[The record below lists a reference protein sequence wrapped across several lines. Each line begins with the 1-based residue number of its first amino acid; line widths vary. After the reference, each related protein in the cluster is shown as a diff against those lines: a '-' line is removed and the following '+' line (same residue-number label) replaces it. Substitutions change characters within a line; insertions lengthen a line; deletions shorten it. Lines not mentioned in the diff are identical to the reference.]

1 MQTKD
6 LVSEDEVKVH
16 ATGDIEEGEISSDE
30 EGEIKGE
37 DVHPYSW
44 PHPFCKC
51 MFVCPCM
58 DNNNPITFWEALLY
72 YMLQW

>member
-1 MQTKD
+1 MTIDQLLQYVPVQLVPCRCSAKFTSFLCICSALTQTKD

-37 DVHPYSW
+37 
-44 PHPFCKC
+44 
-51 MFVCPCM
+51 
-58 DNNNPITFWEALLY
+58 E
-72 YMLQW
+72 QGGGG